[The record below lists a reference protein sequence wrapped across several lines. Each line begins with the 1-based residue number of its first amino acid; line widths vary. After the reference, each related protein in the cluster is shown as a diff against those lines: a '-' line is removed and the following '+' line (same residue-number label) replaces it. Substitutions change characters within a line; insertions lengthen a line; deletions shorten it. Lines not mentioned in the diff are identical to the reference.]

1 MVDDEGGIVGV
12 SSREGGEEV
21 VIGVIVR
28 VVWPGDGRKAQYVLL
43 CVLFVVDGHG
53 NVRGKF
59 RATASCGGDGGRRE
73 GERGHQH
80 KRRDILG
87 ALS

>member
-1 MVDDEGGIVGV
+1 MDGLGRSVVVDDEGGIVGV

-28 VVWPGDGRKAQYVLL
+28 VIWPGDGRIAQYVLL

-53 NVRGKF
+53 NVRGKV
-59 RATASCGGDGGRRE
+59 RAAASRGGDGGRR
-73 GERGHQH
+73 
-80 KRRDILG
+80 
-87 ALS
+87 